1 MHVFENRYD
10 RHENSNFYK
19 RAIDTRKKSTYE
31 QTKKEYSKLTKGN
44 KSLYK
49 ISKADDGVLLNEPE
63 TPENTSVK

>member
-1 MHVFENRYD
+1 MTDMKTQIF
-10 RHENSNFYK
+10 
-19 RAIDTRKKSTYE
+19 TREQLIQEKKNTYE

>member
-1 MHVFENRYD
+1 MFLKIVMTDMKTQIF
-10 RHENSNFYK
+10 
-19 RAIDTRKKSTYE
+19 TREQLIQEKKSTYE

-49 ISKADDGVLLNEPE
+49 ISKADDGASLNEPE

>member
-1 MHVFENRYD
+1 MTDMKTQIF
-10 RHENSNFYK
+10 
-19 RAIDTRKKSTYE
+19 TREQLIQEKKSTYE
-31 QTKKEYSKLTKGN
+31 QNKKEYSKLTKGN

>member
-1 MHVFENRYD
+1 MFLKIVMTDMKTQIF
-10 RHENSNFYK
+10 
-19 RAIDTRKKSTYE
+19 TREQLIQEKKNTYE